1 MKRIIKRKRKKIIRN
16 IKGCLWGILLVVL
29 IFKGVMVDA
38 GINDSHIEKNRVEGV
53 YAVTNFMGS
62 DHLYY
67 LNMYTLNG
75 VPAYCIELGIDI
87 TNDIYNSTYDFSI
100 SNLNS
105 KKIDYIRNVSY
116 FGYGYLNHNDYRYYM
131 AVQEIMWEYLNNIE
145 VDWTNVLDVNGE
157 RINIDSY
164 KNEILNLV
172 KDYEKGINL
181 DNYTNGMDVRIGDIV
196 KLSDVNENLE
206 YYEVISSEH
215 NTVNVVG
222 NDIYIKFDTDYI
234 GSDSIVLKRKKIYE
248 NDSLL
253 YYQGSSQKLISNGN
267 VEDEI
272 KINFNI
278 KGKSM
283 FIQLYDSIKI
293 KHNNQFDY
301 GGFKFQLYDDNN
313 KFVDNV
319 ISDKY
324 GRIIIDDLPYGNY
337 VIRQTLNS
345 PGYLN
350 ANNSNKIEFFSDD
363 IVNVGV
369 IPLINDIRITKLYG
383 EGDNLF
389 RESGVEFDVY
399 NIDGSYYDSVVT
411 DEYGLGNIKLPYGE
425 YIVKQRT
432 SSYGYMMVDDFKIV
446 NKSQKTSVDNYT
458 LIDEIIK
465 CNLIVNTKD
474 MEGNF
479 ILEDGFSYKLY
490 KDNVL
495 LEFNGVS
502 EFKSVDGN
510 VLLPGELVYGDYVLE
525 IIDNNVNYKN
535 SVKKIDFSINNNSEF
550 MLNDGKLIMVI
561 DVNYDVVKGSV
572 KVNTLKEVFQ
582 YSDNSYFYEY
592 VKDSDVKLDLLV
604 DSEIVI
610 NNNIIYNKGDKVR
623 DVVTDNNGEV
633 LINDLYLG
641 NYCLVNDYYKDCFEI
656 FDENTV
662 MIRLSKSLD
671 KGKVSIHNVSSD
683 GLDIMGTVMELYDKD
698 DRVIYIGS
706 TNDIGMIK
714 ISDLMYGEY
723 CFRQK
728 SVESEYL
735 LNKDDVCFVIDSEKN
750 IELEVVNKRIDRKI
764 VIVPDTFSDKKSVR
778 KLILLVFMLIVGGI
792 VYKIKISNRSN

>member
-1 MKRIIKRKRKKIIRN
+1 MNNIISRKRRKILVKRAKYFMIIVIIIVGIFG
-16 IKGCLWGILLVVL
+16 IK
-29 IFKGVMVDA
+29 MVDA
-38 GINDSHIEKNRVEGV
+38 GKNDSKILKNRVEGI
-53 YAVTNFMGS
+53 YAVTKLNGEDRIF
-62 DHLYY
+62 Y
-67 LNMYTLNG
+67 LNMYTLNDKIS
-75 VPAYCIELGIDI
+75 YCIEIGVDVN
-87 TNDIYNSTYDFSI
+87 TDIYNSTYDFTG
-100 SNLNS
+100 SNLSNTRI
-105 KKIDYIRNVSY
+105 KHIKNLSY

-131 AVQEIMWEYLNNIE
+131 AAQEIMWEYLNNIE
-145 VDWTNVLDVNGE
+145 VEWTNVLDVSGD

-172 KDYEKGINL
+172 NDYEKGINF
-181 DNYTNGMDVRIGDIV
+181 NVYTNGMDVRIGDIV

-465 CNLIVNTKD
+465 CNLIVNSKD

-535 SVKKIDFSINNNSEF
+535 SVKKIDF
-550 MLNDGKLIMVI
+550 
-561 DVNYDVVKGSV
+561 
-572 KVNTLKEVFQ
+572 
-582 YSDNSYFYEY
+582 
-592 VKDSDVKLDLLV
+592 
-604 DSEIVI
+604 
-610 NNNIIYNKGDKVR
+610 
-623 DVVTDNNGEV
+623 
-633 LINDLYLG
+633 
-641 NYCLVNDYYKDCFEI
+641 
-656 FDENTV
+656 
-662 MIRLSKSLD
+662 
-671 KGKVSIHNVSSD
+671 
-683 GLDIMGTVMELYDKD
+683 
-698 DRVIYIGS
+698 
-706 TNDIGMIK
+706 
-714 ISDLMYGEY
+714 
-723 CFRQK
+723 
-728 SVESEYL
+728 
-735 LNKDDVCFVIDSEKN
+735 
-750 IELEVVNKRIDRKI
+750 
-764 VIVPDTFSDKKSVR
+764 
-778 KLILLVFMLIVGGI
+778 
-792 VYKIKISNRSN
+792 